1 MSEAT
6 RHTIFLA
13 LVIATF
19 TAWGMITHDLFGT
32 VWYWVTGVLLA
43 GLSEFWIRQIEKISK
58 KRAQT
63 IAERKAQPFILIRF
77 GSMLIYLI
85 IRYLGWLRW
94 GN

>member
-6 RHTIFLA
+6 RHTIFLV
-13 LVIATF
+13 LSIATF
-19 TAWGMITHDLFGT
+19 MAWGLITDDLFGT
-32 VWYWVTGVLLA
+32 VWYWVVGVLLA